1 MFTVPVNYIFGTK
14 TILKMLVLTKIGVEI
29 LYLYYIIV
37 TSETEVNWAT
47 SVTAHIVG

>member
-14 TILKMLVLTKIGVEI
+14 KILKMLVLTRIWVEI
-29 LYLYYIIV
+29 LYLYIIV